1 MADRTILVA
10 WIIIAVAIAAL
21 AIFIA
26 IDPWLVEELPHR
38 RPIRTGR

>member
-1 MADRTILVA
+1 MADRTTLVA

-26 IDPWLVEELPHR
+26 IDPLVEEIPHR
-38 RPIRTGR
+38 RPIRTGL